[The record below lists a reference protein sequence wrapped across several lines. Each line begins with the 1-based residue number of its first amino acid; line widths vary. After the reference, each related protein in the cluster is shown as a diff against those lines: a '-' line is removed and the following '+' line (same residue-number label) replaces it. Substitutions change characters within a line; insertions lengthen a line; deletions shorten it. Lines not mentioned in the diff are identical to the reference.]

1 MIISVLAVEQA
12 PADEVIDVGI
22 ANFNLIDRKTAL
34 STVPPS
40 SCTSCAGPLSAYATV
55 RYDLVVTIFF

>member
-34 STVPPS
+34 STVSPS
-40 SCTSCAGPLSAYATV
+40 SCTSCAGPLSAYGTV
-55 RYDLVVTIFF
+55 RYDLVVTICF